1 MLGPYEALNDGRIRF
16 LGNRVHGPIDDV
28 RKMEVPV
35 SRFLG
40 RVQDLA
46 ADRTFANIARINHRV
61 FSAAHAHFAER
72 GALFTLLP
80 LVTRM
85 ISSPGAV
92 HGKEAISYTTD
103 TSPVALSWFDLPDP
117 AFLSESSQIY
127 LELALAQP
135 GVEETY
141 SVYNSFRLEESDFTH
156 LSEFHHIEFE
166 GRVSQQANLDC
177 AIGLVGRVV
186 RDLLDNEEEALAH
199 FLSPEKMTELASLTT
214 PSAYSHLTFR
224 EALDLLHE
232 DTGEDRFRRFTMEG
246 TFGSWEE
253 IRLTWICGGPVVVSR
268 FPLLEVP
275 FYHAEIS
282 DSDPKVAHNADII
295 WPGYR
300 EVIGSGER
308 IGGIDELAAKAEI
321 FQLPPE
327 DYAPYLQTRELDGWR
342 RSSGFGLGWER
353 LLQGLL
359 EMPAI
364 WDVCHFPRTHLAL
377 KP

>member
-1 MLGPYEALNDGRIRF
+1 MKDGRIRF
-16 LGNRVHGPIDDV
+16 RGNRVHDCIDDV
-28 RKMEVPV
+28 RKLEVPV
-35 SRFLG
+35 SKFQR

-46 ADRTFANIARINHRV
+46 SDKAFASISRINHRV
-61 FSAAHAHFAER
+61 FSAAHSYFSGR

-92 HGKEAISYTTD
+92 YGKEAISYTSD
-103 TSPVALSWFDLPDP
+103 TSPVTLSWFDLPDS

-135 GVEETY
+135 GVEEVY
-141 SVYNSFRLEESDFTH
+141 SVYNSFRLEESDFSH

-166 GRVSQQANLDC
+166 GRVSQESNLSC
-177 AIGLVGRVV
+177 AIGLISH
-186 RDLLDNEEEALAH
+186 LLNELLENEEEALAY
-199 FLSPEKMTELASLTT
+199 FLPADRLTELASLTS
-214 PSAYSHLTFR
+214 PSAYTHLTLR

-232 DTGEDRFRRFTMEG
+232 DTGDNRFRNFTTDG

-253 IRLTWICGGPVVVSR
+253 IRLTWICGGPVTVSQY
-268 FPLLEVP
+268 PLLEVP
-275 FYHAEIS
+275 FYHAENR
-282 DSDPKVAHNADII
+282 DSNPRTANNADII

-300 EVIGSGER
+300 EILGSGER
-308 IGGIDELAAKAEI
+308 IGGSDELAAKAET
-321 FQLPPE
+321 FQLPPQ
-327 DYAPYLQTRELDGWR
+327 DYAPYLETRELDDWR

-353 LLQGLL
+353 FVQGVL

-364 WDVCHFPRTHLAL
+364 WDVCHFPRTHSTL

>member
-1 MLGPYEALNDGRIRF
+1 MLGPYEALDDGRIRF
-16 LGNRVHGPIDDV
+16 RGNRIHGQIDDV
-28 RKMEVPV
+28 RKIEAPV
-35 SRFLG
+35 SIFQR
-40 RVQDLA
+40 RVQNLA
-46 ADRTFANIARINHRV
+46 TDKAFSSIAKINHRV
-61 FSAAHAHFAER
+61 FSAAHSYFAER

-92 HGKEAISYTTD
+92 YGREAISYTTD
-103 TSPVALSWFDLPDP
+103 TSPVALSWFDLPQQ

-135 GVEETY
+135 EVDEVY
-141 SVYNSFRLEESDFTH
+141 SVYNSFRLEESDFSH

-166 GRVSQQANLDC
+166 GRASQEDNLRL
-177 AIGLVGRVV
+177 AIGLISCILRE
-186 RDLLDNEEEALAH
+186 LLENEEESLAY
-199 FLSPEKMTELASLTT
+199 FLSPDKMAALASVAS
-214 PSAYSHLTFR
+214 PSAYTHLTFR
-224 EALDLLHE
+224 EALDLLRE
-232 DTGEDRFRRFTMEG
+232 DTGEDRFRHFTTEG

-253 IRLTWICGGPVVVSR
+253 IRLTWICGGPVTVSS

-275 FYHAEIS
+275 FYHAEIR
-282 DSDPKVAHNADII
+282 DSDPKTAHNADII

-300 EVIGSGER
+300 EIIGTGER
-308 IGGIDELAAKAEI
+308 IGGSDELAAKAET

-327 DYAPYLQTRELDGWR
+327 DYAPYLETRELDGWR

-353 LLQGLL
+353 FLQGVL

>member
-16 LGNRVHGPIDDV
+16 RGNRVHECIDDV
-28 RKMEVPV
+28 RKLEVPV
-35 SRFLG
+35 SKFQS

-46 ADRTFANIARINHRV
+46 GDKAFASIARINHRI
-61 FSAAHAHFAER
+61 FSAANSYFAGR

-80 LVTRM
+80 LITRM

-92 HGKEAISYTTD
+92 YGKEAISYTSD
-103 TSPVALSWFDLPDP
+103 TSPVTLSWFDLPDS

-135 GVEETY
+135 GVEEVY
-141 SVYNSFRLEESDFTH
+141 SVYNSFRLEASDFSH

-166 GRVSQQANLDC
+166 GRVSQESNLSC
-177 AIGLVGRVV
+177 AIGLISH
-186 RDLLDNEEEALAH
+186 LLSELLENEEEALAY
-199 FLSPEKMTELASLTT
+199 FLPTDRLTELASLTS
-214 PSAYSHLTFR
+214 PSAYTHLTLR
-224 EALDLLHE
+224 EALDLLRE
-232 DTGEDRFRRFTMEG
+232 DTGDNRFRDFTTQG

-253 IRLTWICGGPVVVSR
+253 IRLTWICGGPVTVSQ

-275 FYHAEIS
+275 FYHAETQ
-282 DSDPKVAHNADII
+282 DSHPKTANNADMI

-300 EVIGSGER
+300 EILGSGER
-308 IGGIDELAAKAEI
+308 IGGSGELAAKAET
-321 FQLPPE
+321 FQLPPQ
-327 DYAPYLQTRELDGWR
+327 DYAPYLETRELDGWR

-353 LLQGLL
+353 FLQGVL

-364 WDVCHFPRTHLAL
+364 WDVCHFPRTHSTL

>member
-1 MLGPYEALNDGRIRF
+1 MRKIEA
-16 LGNRVHGPIDDV
+16 
-28 RKMEVPV
+28 PV
-35 SRFLG
+35 SRFRS

-46 ADRTFANIARINHRV
+46 TDKSFASIAKINHRV
-61 FSAAHAHFAER
+61 FSAAHSYFAGR

-80 LVTRM
+80 LITRM

-92 HGKEAISYTTD
+92 YGKEAISYTSD
-103 TSPVALSWFDLPDP
+103 TSPVTLSWFDLPDP

-135 GVEETY
+135 GVDEVY
-141 SVYNSFRLEESDFTH
+141 SVYNSFRLETSDFSH

-166 GRVSQQANLDC
+166 GRVPQEDNLRC
-177 AIGLVGRVV
+177 AIGLLSTVLKE
-186 RDLLDNEEEALAH
+186 LLEKEEESLAH
-199 FLSPEKMTELASLTT
+199 FLSADRMAELASMTA
-214 PSAYSHLTFR
+214 PSAYTHLTFR
-224 EALDLLHE
+224 EALELLHE
-232 DTGEDRFRRFTMEG
+232 DTGEDRFRRFTTEG

-253 IRLTWICGGPVVVSR
+253 IRLTWICGGPVTVSR
-268 FPLLEVP
+268 YPLLEVP
-275 FYHAEIS
+275 FYHAEIQ
-282 DSDPKVAHNADII
+282 DSDPKTAHNADII

-300 EVIGSGER
+300 EIVGSGER
-308 IGGIDELAAKAEI
+308 IGGTDELAAKAEI
-321 FQLPPE
+321 FQLPPQ
-327 DYAPYLQTRELDGWR
+327 DYAPYLETRELDGWR

-353 LLQGLL
+353 LLQGVL

>member
-1 MLGPYEALNDGRIRF
+1 MLGPYEALDDGRIRF
-16 LGNRVHGPIDDV
+16 RGNRVSEPVEDV
-28 RKMEVPV
+28 RKLEVPV
-35 SRFLG
+35 AEFQR

-46 ADRTFANIARINHRV
+46 DGETFASIARINHRI
-61 FSAAHAHFAER
+61 FSTVHSYFSGR

-103 TSPVALSWFDLPDP
+103 TCPITLSWFDLSNP

-135 GVEETY
+135 GVDEVY
-141 SVYNSFRLEESDFTH
+141 SVYNSFRLEESDFSH
-156 LSEFHHIEFE
+156 LSEFHHVEFE
-166 GRVSQQANLDC
+166 GRISQQDNLDC
-177 AIGLVGRVV
+177 AIGLVARIVG
-186 RDLLDNEEEALAH
+186 DLLEYEEEALAH
-199 FLSPEKMTELASLTT
+199 FLPADRMAELAALTS
-214 PSAYSHLTFR
+214 PSAYTHLTFR
-224 EALDLLHE
+224 EALDLLLE

-253 IRLTWICGGPVVVSR
+253 IRLTWICGGPVTVSR

-275 FYHAEIS
+275 FYHAEVPG
-282 DSDPKVAHNADII
+282 SDPKVAHNTDLI

-300 EVIGSGER
+300 EVVGSGER
-308 IGGIDELAAKAEI
+308 IGGRDELAAKAEI
-321 FQLPPE
+321 FQLPPD
-327 DYAPYLQTRELDGWR
+327 DYAPYLQTRDLDGWR

-364 WDVCHFPRTHLAL
+364 WDVCHFPRTHLTL

>member
-1 MLGPYEALNDGRIRF
+1 MLGPYEALKDGRIRYR
-16 LGNRVHGPIDDV
+16 GNRVHDGIDDV
-28 RKMEVPV
+28 RKLEVPV
-35 SRFLG
+35 SRLQR

-46 ADRTFANIARINHRV
+46 GDKAFPSIARINHRI
-61 FSAAHAHFAER
+61 FSAAHSYFSDR

-92 HGKEAISYTTD
+92 YGKEAISYTSD
-103 TSPVALSWFDLPDP
+103 TSPVTLSWFDLPDS

-135 GVEETY
+135 GVEEVY
-141 SVYNSFRLEESDFTH
+141 SVYNSFRLEESDFSH

-166 GRVSQQANLDC
+166 GRVSQESNLSC
-177 AIGLVGRVV
+177 ATGLISH
-186 RDLLDNEEEALAH
+186 LLKELLENEEEALAH
-199 FLSPEKMTELASLTT
+199 FLPAGRLTELASLTS
-214 PSAYSHLTFR
+214 PAAYTHLTLR
-224 EALDLLHE
+224 EALDLLLE
-232 DTGEDRFRRFTMEG
+232 DTGDNRFRDFTTDG

-253 IRLTWICGGPVVVSR
+253 VRLTWICGGPVTVSQY
-268 FPLLEVP
+268 PLLEVP
-275 FYHAEIS
+275 FYHAETEGS
-282 DSDPKVAHNADII
+282 HLRTANNADII

-300 EVIGSGER
+300 EILGSGER
-308 IGGIDELAAKAEI
+308 IGGSDELAAKAET
-321 FQLPPE
+321 FQLPPQ
-327 DYAPYLQTRELDGWR
+327 DYAPYLETRELDGWR

-353 LLQGLL
+353 FLQGVL

-364 WDVCHFPRTHLAL
+364 WDVCHFPRTHSTL